1 MNFRLVF
8 CLSAEG
14 LAVGLGIGT
23 IAEVAKQSLGGKQ
36 KEGLQMLSSLL
47 LVLSSSFPPS
57 LLKPASAPF
66 QLSPG
71 CQSVY
76 MWDSFDKLLL
86 SVCFYIKSAFLQRC

>member
-1 MNFRLVF
+1 MNFRLIF

-36 KEGLQMLSSLL
+36 KEGLRMLFSLL
-47 LVLSSSFPPS
+47 LVFSSSFPPS
-57 LLKPASAPF
+57 LLKYASAPF

-71 CQSVY
+71 SQFVY
-76 MWDSFDKLLL
+76 IWDCFDKLLL
-86 SVCFYIKSAFLQRC
+86 SVYFYIKSAFLHRC